1 MSPLLQKKVL
11 VLNQNYEP
19 LAVCHAQRAIVMVV
33 LGKAE
38 IVERYEMDVRS
49 VSRVVPLPSVV
60 RLQVYIQTPR
70 KRIALTRRNVLKRD
84 GYRCQYCGTR
94 RGPMTTDHIV
104 PRALGG
110 RDRWDN
116 LVCACIRCNNRKGNR
131 TPEQAGM
138 SLARPPRAP
147 HRYMQITFY
156 TPIPDKRWRPYL
168 FLD

>member
-1 MSPLLQKKVL
+1 
-11 VLNQNYEP
+11 
-19 LAVCHAQRAIVMVV
+19 
-33 LGKAE
+33 
-38 IVERYEMDVRS
+38 
-49 VSRVVPLPSVV
+49 
-60 RLQVYIQTPR
+60 VYIQTPR

-94 RGPMTTDHIV
+94 RGPMTTDHVV

-138 SLARPPRAP
+138 GLARAPRAP

>member
-1 MSPLLQKKVL
+1 MFDIRSNVRYSNIRPGDAGRVAVEGLDHG
-11 VLNQNYEP
+11 
-19 LAVCHAQRAIVMVV
+19 LAVVSLTPVV
-33 LGKAE
+33 ALATALDFGAVATPFE
-38 IVERYEMDVRS
+38 L
-49 VSRVVPLPSVV
+49 VPGV
-60 RLQVYIQTPR
+60 
-70 KRIALTRRNVLKRD
+70 
-84 GYRCQYCGTR
+84 
-94 RGPMTTDHIV
+94 TTDHVV

-110 RDRWDN
+110 RDSWTN

-131 TPEQAGM
+131 SPEQAGM